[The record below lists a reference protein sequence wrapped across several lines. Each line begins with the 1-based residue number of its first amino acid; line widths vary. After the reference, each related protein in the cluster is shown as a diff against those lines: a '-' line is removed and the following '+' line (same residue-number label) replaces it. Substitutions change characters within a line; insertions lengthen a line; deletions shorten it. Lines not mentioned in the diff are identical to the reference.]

1 MKKGI
6 SPLIGTVLLIAATMT
21 IAGLL
26 AFWAS
31 SYVQSQTQYFTNRT
45 QAFYCSEMV
54 DRVSVISCKY
64 EEVENSTKLLLIV
77 DNKGKF
83 DLKGFWL
90 ILRNDTY
97 IKNYKSNETLYAG
110 LLTTLIFE
118 NVENIT
124 GKEIRLRAVECPE
137 VDIKI
142 EKCEIA

>member
-6 SPLIGTVLLIAATMT
+6 SPLVGTVLLIAATMT

-45 QAFYCSEMV
+45 QTFYCSEMV
-54 DRVSVISCKY
+54 DRISVISCKY
-64 EEVENSTKLLLIV
+64 ESLSKKVFLVV

-83 DLKGFWL
+83 DLNGFWL
-90 ILRNDTY
+90 ILQNDTY
-97 IKNYKSNETLYAG
+97 IKNYKTNETLYAG
-110 LLTTLIFE
+110 LPTTLTFE

-124 GKEIRLRAVECPE
+124 NKEMKLRAIECPE
-137 VDIKI
+137 IDIKI
-142 EKCEIA
+142 EKCKIT